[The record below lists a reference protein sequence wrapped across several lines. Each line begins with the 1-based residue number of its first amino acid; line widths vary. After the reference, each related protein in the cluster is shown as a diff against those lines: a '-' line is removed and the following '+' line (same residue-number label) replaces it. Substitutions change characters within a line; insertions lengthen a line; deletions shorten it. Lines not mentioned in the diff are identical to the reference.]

1 MLQEQELKQ
10 EITTID
16 NQVKSV
22 VITNQESFTNAGNIT
37 LTIDGMIKQVKE
49 YWKEPKEKAF
59 QAHKAI
65 TAKESEMLGP
75 LKEMRNMV
83 QKKIS
88 AYLTEIDRKRKE
100 EQAKLDEQRRKQEET
115 ERKKLEERAA
125 RAEESGKTEKAE
137 ALREKAE
144 EVYIPPVVVQPEV
157 EKTTRIESGTISQKT
172 VLELTVTDPMA
183 VVKAV
188 AQGQAPITTIKI
200 EEAKLKAFIKLSA
213 LKEFPGCEIRE
224 VIDAQFRSKV

>member
-1 MLQEQELKQ
+1 MQEQELKQ

-22 VITNQESFTNAGNIT
+22 VITNQESFTDAGNIT

-100 EQAKLDEQRRKQEET
+100 EQAKLDEQRRKQEEA
-115 ERKKLEERAA
+115 EKKKLAERAA

-144 EVYIPPVVVQPEV
+144 EVYVPPVVVQPEV
-157 EKTTRIESGTISQKT
+157 EKTTRTEFGTISKKEKLNIT
-172 VLELTVTDPMA
+172 VLDPLE
-183 VVKAV
+183 VIKAV
-188 AQGQAPITTIKI
+188 ARKDAPITIVNIK
-200 EEAKLKAFIKLSA
+200 EAKLKDFIKLSK

-224 VIDAQFRSKV
+224 VIDAQFRAK